1 MLNVVLGVRAADI
14 VRVVDIVFVVS
25 CGLVGDGGRGVDK

>member
-1 MLNVVLGVRAADI
+1 MLNVVPGARAADI
-14 VRVVDIVFVVS
+14 ALVVS